1 MTAPNGTFPG
11 VNIMTPEVL
20 AHYKLRKGWWAEL
33 SQGRGI
39 EGEPIYGVTIRMLGG
54 ARLTPDPSKLLYSRA
69 AALRYIQTLQD
80 A

>member
-1 MTAPNGTFPG
+1 MMTGPKGTFSG

-20 AHYKLRKGWWAEL
+20 AYYKLRKGWAEL
-33 SQGRGI
+33 SQGRGM

-54 ARLTPDPSKLLYSRA
+54 DRLTPDPSKLLYSRA
-69 AALRYIQTLQD
+69 VALRYIQTLQD